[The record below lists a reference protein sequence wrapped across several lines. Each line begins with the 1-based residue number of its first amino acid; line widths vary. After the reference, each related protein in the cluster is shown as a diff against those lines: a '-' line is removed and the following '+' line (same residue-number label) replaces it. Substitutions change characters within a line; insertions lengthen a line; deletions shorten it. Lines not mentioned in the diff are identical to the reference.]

1 MTSYTSS
8 LSVFAI
14 GDFLAHLIL
23 YILPSRISNRVRENT
38 SSQTVLVLRDG
49 SIKRANANDGNKNEP
64 RMTLFEGVFATLLFD
79 LALFGTSNP
88 IINFI
93 INFFT
98 TLQNSWDRPFQNE
111 IEAELKIVEFC
122 TRLNIRRHPWMW
134 DRPAGEY
141 GSLND
146 FFSRTYAPEYF
157 PRVGDGRVVSPA
169 CCKISTYDDDEGLK
183 RLLIKG
189 CEYDVSKIGLPD
201 NESNLLLEAY
211 RSNRIFV
218 GYLAPKDYHRV
229 HSPISGKCTHC
240 RLEGADSNSA
250 SVKFFGGKF
259 NLLNENKRLVVVLE
273 EESSTVG
280 GGGGESNSNDDV
292 VVEVQEPPLSV
303 ALVIVG
309 GVGVN
314 TITYDENMVGRSIR
328 KGQEISTF
336 RAGGRLVMLHCIMMC
351 LSIMHIFLLS
361 WHSLTNFIVLHGCCV
376 QYKMM

>member
-1 MTSYTSS
+1 MTSS

-38 SSQTVLVLRDG
+38 APQTVLVLRDG
-49 SIKRANANDGNKNEP
+49 SIKRADDDNNNEP

-93 INFFT
+93 IRAFT
-98 TLQNSWDRPFQNE
+98 TLQNSWDRPFQNDT
-111 IEAELKIVEFC
+111 EAKLKIFEFC
-122 TRLNIRRHPWMW
+122 TRLDIRRHPWMW

-146 FFSRTYAPEYF
+146 FFSRTYSPEYF
-157 PRVGDGRVVSPA
+157 PRVGAGRVVSPA
-169 CCKISTYDDDEGLK
+169 CCKISTYDDDDGLK

-201 NESNLLLEAY
+201 NENNLLLGAF

-218 GYLAPKDYHRV
+218 GYLGPKDYHRV

-250 SVKFFGGKF
+250 SVKFFGGEF

-280 GGGGESNSNDDV
+280 GEEESNSNDDV
-292 VVEVQEPPLSV
+292 VVEVQEPPLRV

-314 TITYDENMVGRSIR
+314 TITFDENMVGRSIR

-336 RAGGRLVMLHCIMMC
+336 RAGGRLVISSNTPMLHCIIAYFFVC
-351 LSIMHIFLLS
+351 LGTL
-361 WHSLTNFIVLHGCCV
+361 
-376 QYKMM
+376 

>member
-1 MTSYTSS
+1 MASS
-8 LSVFAI
+8 SISVFAI
-14 GDFLAHLIL
+14 GDFLAQLIL
-23 YILPSRISNRVRENT
+23 YILPSRISNRIRENT
-38 SSQTVLVLRDG
+38 SPQTVLVLRDG
-49 SIKRANANDGNKNEP
+49 SIKRANDGNNNEP

-93 INFFT
+93 IRAFT
-98 TLQNSWDRPFQNE
+98 TIQNSWDRPFQNE
-111 IEAELKIVEFC
+111 TEAESKIFEFC
-122 TRLNIRRHPWMW
+122 TRLDIRRHPWMW
-134 DRPAGEY
+134 HRPAGEY

-157 PRVGDGRVVSPA
+157 PRLGDGRVVSPA
-169 CCKISTYDDDEGLK
+169 CCKISTYDDDEGLR

-201 NESNLLLEAY
+201 DENNLLLEAY
-211 RSNRIFV
+211 RSNRVFV
-218 GYLAPKDYHRV
+218 GYLGPKDYHRV

-259 NLLNENKRLVVVLE
+259 NLLNDNKRLVVVLE

-280 GGGGESNSNDDV
+280 GGESNGNDDV
-292 VVEVQEPPLSV
+292 VVEVQEPPLRV

-314 TITYDENMVGRSIR
+314 TITYDKDMVGRSIG

-336 RAGGRLVMLHCIMMC
+336 RAGGRLVIFIECSHASLYLMCIIN
-351 LSIMHIFLLS
+351 IMHIFCTS
-361 WHSLTNFIVLHGCCV
+361 WHSLTLLFCMVVVCNI
-376 QYKMM
+376 QW